1 MKTIDLRSDTIT
13 RPTPAMREAMAR
25 AEVGDDVFG
34 EDPTVNLLQDRVAE
48 ILGKEAALYVPSGTM
63 GNQTCMKV
71 HTRPGDEVVAERGSH
86 VFNYE
91 TGGAAFLS
99 GVQLHIID
107 GVRGAITAD
116 QIKRVIRPRVYYMSR
131 TSLVCL
137 ENTHNRA
144 GGTVYPLDMIREI
157 KDLAAA
163 EGIRMHLDGARLWN
177 ACAATGRT
185 PAEYASLFDSV
196 SVCFSKGLG
205 APVGSA
211 IAGSREFIA
220 EARRYRKIF
229 GGGMRQAGILAAACL
244 YALDHNVTRLT
255 EDHEKATL
263 LAREIAQIPGIE
275 VDLEGV
281 HTNIVI
287 AGVERLGRSV
297 EEVLALLR
305 ERGVLLT
312 PGNWQSVRAV
322 THLDV
327 TLEDVRRAAAIVRET
342 LGEK

>member
-1 MKTIDLRSDTIT
+1 MKIIDLRSDTIT
-13 RPTPAMREAMAR
+13 KPTAGMREAMAR

-34 EDPTVNLLQDRVAE
+34 EDPTVNLLQERVAG
-48 ILGKEAALYVPSGTM
+48 ILGKEAALFVPSGTM
-63 GNQTCMKV
+63 GNQTCVKV

-99 GVQLHIID
+99 GVQLHILD
-107 GVRGAITAD
+107 GVRGVMTEE
-116 QIKRVIRPRVYYMSR
+116 QIRKVIRPRVYYMSR

-144 GGTVYPLDMIREI
+144 GGTIYPLEVIRKIRE
-157 KDLAAA
+157 LADDA
-163 EGIRMHLDGARLWN
+163 GIRMHLDGARLWN
-177 ACAATGRT
+177 ACVATGHT
-185 PAEYASLFDSV
+185 PLEYASLFDSV

-211 IAGSREFIA
+211 IAGRADFIA

-229 GGGMRQAGILAAACL
+229 GGGMRQAGVLAAACL
-244 YALDHNVTRLT
+244 YALDHHVERLKD
-255 EDHEKATL
+255 DHEKATA
-263 LAREIAQIPGIE
+263 LAAALAQVPGLQ

-281 HTNIVI
+281 QSNIVI
-287 AGVERLGRSV
+287 AGVGGLHRSP

-305 ERGVLLT
+305 GRGVLLT
-312 PGNWQSVRAV
+312 PGTWDSVRAV
-322 THLDV
+322 THMDV
-327 TLEDVRRAAAIVRET
+327 SSDDVLRAAEIIGDT
-342 LGEK
+342 LA